1 VSCDVDPGATAD
13 GATVTDGTVNGSTT
27 DLSAFH
33 FTGEV
38 DDVAVTDPDTVTVS
52 VNGTAVDDLS
62 TIGGD
67 DLPHTVSFVGT
78 GSATSYSF
86 TVSGDIAAG
95 SSPNDDI
102 ADNISS
108 SSAEGAIETG
118 THAYDFS
125 GELTDLTVTGNVE
138 VYVDGEPLDE
148 DSSDRHLI
156 VFDGSNNDEVSS
168 YKFAVSGSVE
178 SSPEHTVAADSE
190 WDSLESKVETD
201 SAVGLVHQGKDA
213 FWFSG
218 YIEELELRGSAVATF
233 ETVE

>member
-1 VSCDVDPGATAD
+1 F
-13 GATVTDGTVNGSTT
+13 TVADGTVNGST
-27 DLSAFH
+27 DELAAFH

-38 DDVAVTDPDTVTVS
+38 DEIAVTDPETVTVT
-52 VNGTAVDDLS
+52 VNGSTVADDDLS

-67 DLPHTVSFVGT
+67 DLPHTISFVGT
-78 GSATSYSF
+78 GSVTSYSF
-86 TVSGDIAAG
+86 TVSGDIEAE

-125 GELTDLTVTGNVE
+125 GELTDLTVTGDIE
-138 VYVDGEPLDE
+138 VYLDGEPLDE
-148 DSSDRHLI
+148 DFDDRHLI
-156 VFDGSNNDEVSS
+156 VFDGSNDDEVSS
-168 YKFAVSGSVE
+168 YKFVASGSVE
-178 SSPEHTVAADSE
+178 SSAEHTVAGGGE
-190 WDSLESKVETD
+190 WDTLESKVEED
-201 SAVGLVHQGKDA
+201 SAVGLVHEGKDA

-233 ETVE
+233 KTVD